1 MGLAIDGL
9 VTGMSTTD
17 TVNQLMR
24 VEALPQAALKTRVG
38 VHNKVVTAYQS
49 INSRLASV
57 AVAARALGSPDT
69 WGSMKTTSSSDA
81 AVVSATAGAASGS
94 LNFRVEKLAAAH
106 TMTHTDRTTA
116 VSSVSDAVTSP
127 VMTGDTFD
135 ITLADGSSKTLTPT
149 DKSLASVVA
158 AINGTSDAAYTA
170 SAVQIEPGKYT
181 LQLTAKETGL
191 STAFTSPT
199 GIDKLGTAV
208 ATTVGSDAELLVG
221 TDVTYS
227 IKSASNTF
235 ADVLPGVTVTATR
248 KQAVGD
254 PPVTISLKSD
264 AEGIAAKVQAL
275 VDNANVALTEIAS
288 QTRPKSGETAAGVLV
303 GDSAMRKLSQDIL
316 GAVSAGANGLSLNDV
331 GVGLDRSGKLTFD
344 KTKFVDAYKADPVK
358 TQAYFDAYTPV
369 AHGKASAT
377 KFDAGWDIPQGL
389 ARRLENVSVLAGE
402 GVILP
407 TDSPD
412 KAKQGLLSGLI
423 QRRNESIKDLNEQVS
438 AWDVRLERRKAGLQR
453 QFSGLEVAMGKMQQ
467 QSSWLAGQLAG
478 LS

>member
-1 MGLAIDGL
+1 
-9 VTGMSTTD
+9 
-17 TVNQLMR
+17 
-24 VEALPQAALKTRVG
+24 
-38 VHNKVVTAYQS
+38 
-49 INSRLASV
+49 
-57 AVAARALGSPDT
+57 
-69 WGSMKTTSSSDA
+69 
-81 AVVSATAGAASGS
+81 
-94 LNFRVEKLAAAH
+94 LAAAH
-106 TMTHTDRTTA
+106 TTTHTDKTKA
-116 VSSVSDAVTSP
+116 VSSVSDAALWP

-135 ITLADGSSKTLTPT
+135 IKLADGSSETLTPA
-149 DKSLASVVA
+149 DKSLAAVVA
-158 AINGTSDAAYTA
+158 AINGTSDAAYKA

-181 LQLTAKETGL
+181 LQLTAKDTGKN
-191 STAFTSPT
+191 TVFTSPA
-199 GIDKLGTAV
+199 GIDKLGVAV
-208 ATTVGSDAELLVG
+208 ATTIGADAELLVG
-221 TDVTYS
+221 TDAPYS

-248 KQAVGD
+248 KQAVSD
-254 PPVTISLKSD
+254 APVTIGLASD
-264 AEGIAAKVQAL
+264 IDGIAAKVQAL

-288 QTRPKSGETAAGVLV
+288 QSRAKSGETAAGVLV

-344 KTKFVDAYKADPVK
+344 KTKFVDAYKADPAK

-369 AHGKASAT
+369 PHGQASAT
-377 KFDAGWDIPQGL
+377 KFDVGWDVPQGL
-389 ARRLENVSVLAGE
+389 ARRLETVSVLAGE
-402 GVILP
+402 GVVLP

-438 AWDVRLERRKAGLQR
+438 AWDVRLERRKTGLQR
-453 QFSGLEVAMGKMQQ
+453 QFSGLEVAMGKMRQ